1 MAFFQPPLI
10 LSRALTQARRS
21 ELDERELPIAAP
33 QDPTRPTIQSPHQP
47 TRPPS
52 RYLGMQRARTR
63 SAIQRTRGISRWTLA
78 IGWGLGLAS
87 CMLVPGCGT
96 TKSVTA
102 TEQLLMS
109 DAVDSTIAKM
119 DFRPLTGYKIFLDT
133 TYVTPAGKAI
143 PGVPM
148 QFNLVNSDYV
158 ISALRQQITAAGCM
172 LVDNKDI
179 AEIIC
184 EARCGALGTDGH
196 NVTYGIPA
204 SNLLSSASSMIAAGP
219 QLPMIPEIS
228 FAKREM
234 KSAAAKIAVF
244 AYDRESREPLWQ
256 SGIAQAGSSAR
267 DTWLMGIGPIQYG
280 TIYNGTRFAGKRVGK
295 KNLVSDDSTIA
306 QTSNGI
312 DHRTQHVFASQ
323 LFAGK
328 DDSSHLAAEEAD
340 NNSAT
345 PESAGPSSQG
355 VQATR
360 PGDTIRR

>member
-1 MAFFQPPLI
+1 MFFQTPHLY
-10 LSRALTQARRS
+10 SRSMTKSRRS
-21 ELDERELPIAAP
+21 ELDERDLPNAVP
-33 QDPTRPTIQSPHQP
+33 QDPASPTHNPARQSRQHPDQP
-47 TRPPS
+47 RI
-52 RYLGMQRARTR
+52 GTR
-63 SAIQRTRGISRWTLA
+63 SACQRAKKTSRWTLA
-78 IGWGLGLAS
+78 FGWGLGFAS
-87 CMLVPGCGT
+87 CLLLPGCGT

-172 LVDNKDI
+172 LVDNKDV

-204 SNLLSSASSMIAAGP
+204 SNLLSSASSIIAAGP

-295 KNLVSDDSTIA
+295 KNLVSDDSAIA

-328 DDSSHLAAEEAD
+328 DDTSHLAAEEAEAE
-340 NNSAT
+340 NAT
-345 PESAGPSSQG
+345 PGSAGEPAKG
-355 VQATR
+355 IQATLS
-360 PGDTIRR
+360 GDTIRR